1 MRIFVGQQ
9 MTVLHKEGAASMH
22 PHRGCKPANTQYR
35 EGFDTLRFNY

>member
-22 PHRGCKPANTQYR
+22 PHRGCKLANTQYW